1 MDTNSSSKTKI
12 GVLLVGHGSRLP
24 YGKDVVSQI
33 AQMYSEEAE
42 FLVEVGFMNMS
53 KPSIPEAINRLSEN
67 GATTIVVTP
76 VFLAHGVHTT
86 QDIPR
91 ILGLKNGQDDEDIN
105 EHGHSHG
112 HGHSHDH
119 EDDVEINFD
128 GEIIYTEPL
137 GADRRIA
144 AIVKDRVNDAL

>member
-33 AQMYSEEAE
+33 ADMYRENGE

-53 KPSIPEAINRLSEN
+53 KPSIPEAINSLAEN
-67 GATTIVVTP
+67 GAEKIVVTP

-86 QDIPR
+86 EDIPR
-91 ILGLKNGQDDEDIN
+91 ILGLNNGHDESKHG
-105 EHGHSHG
+105 HGHSHG
-112 HGHSHDH
+112 HSHDD
-119 EDDVEINFD
+119 EEVEINFK

-144 AIVKDRVNDAL
+144 DIVKDRVNDAL

>member
-33 AQMYSEEAE
+33 AEMYSEDAD

-67 GATTIVVTP
+67 GATTIIVTP

-91 ILGLKNGQDDEDIN
+91 ILGLNNGHDEEDAV
-105 EHGHSHG
+105 HSHQHG
-112 HGHSHDH
+112 HGHSHEH
-119 EDDVEINFD
+119 EEEVEINFE

-144 AIVKDRVNDAL
+144 DIVKDRVNDAL